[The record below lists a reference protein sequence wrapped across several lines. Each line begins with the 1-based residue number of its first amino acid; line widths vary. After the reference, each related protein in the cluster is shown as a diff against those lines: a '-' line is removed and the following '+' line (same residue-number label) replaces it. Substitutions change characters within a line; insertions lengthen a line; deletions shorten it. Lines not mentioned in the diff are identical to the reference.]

1 MLEYVRGTI
10 DRLTPTE
17 AIVEASG
24 IGYLLSIS
32 VNTYTQIQNLKEVKL
47 LVHEVIREDTHDLY
61 GFFDEAERTLF
72 RLLIGVSGVG
82 PNTARVILSSLTPS
96 QLQMCITSGDHAKLK
111 SVKGIGLKTA
121 QRIIVDLKDKIAA
134 AELAALAADQNSMPL
149 QGGAGANEVREEALA
164 ALVMLG
170 FQKQASQKALD
181 KIFATDP
188 TVTVEAAIKRAF
200 TLL

>member
-1 MLEYVRGTI
+1 MIEFIRGGV

-17 AIVEASG
+17 AVIEASG
-24 IGYLLSIS
+24 IGYILAIS
-32 VNTYTQIQNLKEVKL
+32 VNTYTQIQEMKEVRL

-61 GFFDEAERTLF
+61 GFYDEAERTLF

-82 PNTARVILSSLTPS
+82 PNTARVILSSLTPQ
-96 QLQMCITSGDHAKLK
+96 QLQMCITAGDHSKLK
-111 SVKGIGLKTA
+111 AVKGIGLKTA

-134 AELAALAADQNSMPL
+134 AELAALAADQ
-149 QGGAGANEVREEALA
+149 QGMTIGGPASEVREEALA

-181 KIFATDP
+181 KIFAADP
-188 TVTVEAAIKRAF
+188 AITVEAAIKRAF
-200 TLL
+200 TML

>member
-10 DRLTPTE
+10 DRLSPTE
-17 AIVEASG
+17 AVIEAAG
-24 IGYLLSIS
+24 IGYLLAIT
-32 VNTYTQIQNLKEVKL
+32 VNTYSRLQNLKEARL

-82 PNTARVILSSLTPS
+82 PNTARVILSSLTPQ
-96 QLQMCITSGDHAKLK
+96 QLQMCITSGDHNKLK
-111 SVKGIGLKTA
+111 AVKGIGLKTA
-121 QRIIVDLKDKIAA
+121 QRIIVDLKDKIVT
-134 AELAALAADQNSMPL
+134 AELSALAAKQEAIDAA
-149 QGGAGANEVREEALA
+149 GGVSSEPREEALA

-170 FQKQASQKALD
+170 FQKQASQKALN
-181 KIFATDP
+181 KIFADDP
-188 TVTVEAAIKRAF
+188 TITVEAAIKRAF